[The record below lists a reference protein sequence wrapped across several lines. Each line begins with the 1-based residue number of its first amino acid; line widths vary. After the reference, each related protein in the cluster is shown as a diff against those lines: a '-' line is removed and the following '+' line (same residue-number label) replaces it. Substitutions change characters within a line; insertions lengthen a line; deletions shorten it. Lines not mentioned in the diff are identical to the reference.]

1 MEVSAIIMVVVS
13 SFVWF
18 VDWTDCFILK
28 GGITIFDIFSRS
40 VFLPKNFGAVRIAC
54 SLWLTDFLFFG
65 IWFSVFVKNT
75 YLIGFGF
82 DLWCGFRIFLLAFRF
97 LFDPS
102 GHYAPP
108 LISNSRETSVCSTCQ
123 HCIGSIKVSR
133 TGMWT
138 FICFD
143 GFACGFR
150 FLTQFCFYCCCF
162 VCFFVFFCGFA
173 VVDDFFLRFLI
184 DPLTDSCF
192 ANWKSLFL
200 KLQIFL
206 FVLFRVLNK
215 SRPCLVISSEIV
227 RGILLIFNF
236 FYFLEIKCSCLFHFT
251 LEFMTES
258 EGNVGWKLGCLC
270 QTACSC
276 LCLHYH
282 ISTF

>member
-1 MEVSAIIMVVVS
+1 MEVSAIIIIVVL

-28 GGITIFDIFSRS
+28 GGITIFDIFSRR
-40 VFLPKNFGAVRIAC
+40 VFLPKNFGSVRIAC

-108 LISNSRETSVCSTCQ
+108 LISNSRETSVCFTCQ
-123 HCIGSIKVSR
+123 HCIGSIKVLR
-133 TGMWT
+133 TGMST

-150 FLTQFCFYCCCF
+150 FLTNFCCC
-162 VCFFVFFCGFA
+162 CCCCCFCGFA
-173 VVDDFFLRFLI
+173 VVDNFFFEVSNRPSHGFLFCKLKI
-184 DPLTDSCF
+184 SLSKITDLPFLSILC
-192 ANWKSLFL
+192 L
-200 KLQIFL
+200 KL
-206 FVLFRVLNK
+206 
-215 SRPCLVISSEIV
+215 E
-227 RGILLIFNF
+227 
-236 FYFLEIKCSCLFHFT
+236 
-251 LEFMTES
+251 
-258 EGNVGWKLGCLC
+258 
-270 QTACSC
+270 
-276 LCLHYH
+276 
-282 ISTF
+282 

>member
-1 MEVSAIIMVVVS
+1 MEVSAIIMIVVS

-18 VDWTDCFILK
+18 VDWTDWTDILK

-40 VFLPKNFGAVRIAC
+40 VLVPKNFGSVRIAC

-75 YLIGFGF
+75 CLMDFGF

-108 LISNSRETSVCSTCQ
+108 LISNSRETSVCFTCQ
-123 HCIGSIKVSR
+123 HWIGSIKVSR

-162 VCFFVFFCGFA
+162 VC
-173 VVDDFFLRFLI
+173 
-184 DPLTDSCF
+184 
-192 ANWKSLFL
+192 
-200 KLQIFL
+200 L
-206 FVLFRVLNK
+206 FVCLAVL
-215 SRPCLVISSEIV
+215 RWWM
-227 RGILLIFNF
+227 IFF
-236 FYFLEIKCSCLFHFT
+236 WGF
-251 LEFMTES
+251 
-258 EGNVGWKLGCLC
+258 
-270 QTACSC
+270 
-276 LCLHYH
+276 
-282 ISTF
+282 

>member
-1 MEVSAIIMVVVS
+1 M
-13 SFVWF
+13 
-18 VDWTDCFILK
+18 
-28 GGITIFDIFSRS
+28 
-40 VFLPKNFGAVRIAC
+40 
-54 SLWLTDFLFFG
+54 
-65 IWFSVFVKNT
+65 
-75 YLIGFGF
+75 GFGF

-102 GHYAPP
+102 SHCAPP

-123 HCIGSIKVSR
+123 HCIGSIKVLR
-133 TGMWT
+133 TGMST

-150 FLTQFCFYCCCF
+150 FLTNFCCCCCCCF
-162 VCFFVFFCGFA
+162 FFFGFA

-192 ANWKSLFL
+192 ANWKSFFL

-227 RGILLIFNF
+227 RGILLIVNF
-236 FYFLEIKCSCLFHFT
+236 FYFLEIKYSCLFHFT
-251 LEFMTES
+251 L
-258 EGNVGWKLGCLC
+258 
-270 QTACSC
+270 
-276 LCLHYH
+276 
-282 ISTF
+282 

>member
-1 MEVSAIIMVVVS
+1 MIVVS

-18 VDWTDCFILK
+18 MDWTDCFILK

-40 VFLPKNFGAVRIAC
+40 VLVPKNFGSVRIAC
-54 SLWLTDFLFFG
+54 SLRLTDFLFFG

-75 YLIGFGF
+75 CLMGFGF

-108 LISNSRETSVCSTCQ
+108 LISNSRETSVCFTCQ
-123 HCIGSIKVSR
+123 HCIGSIKVLR
-133 TGMWT
+133 TGMST

-150 FLTQFCFYCCCF
+150 FLTNFCCCCCF
-162 VCFFVFFCGFA
+162 YGFA

-206 FVLFRVLNK
+206 FVLFCVLNL
-215 SRPCLVISSEIV
+215 SRPCLVISFEIV
-227 RGILLIFNF
+227 WGIILIF
-236 FYFLEIKCSCLFHFT
+236 
-251 LEFMTES
+251 
-258 EGNVGWKLGCLC
+258 
-270 QTACSC
+270 
-276 LCLHYH
+276 
-282 ISTF
+282 

>member
-1 MEVSAIIMVVVS
+1 MKVSAIIMIVVS

-40 VFLPKNFGAVRIAC
+40 VFLPKNFGSVRIAC

-108 LISNSRETSVCSTCQ
+108 LISNSRETSVCFTCQ
-123 HCIGSIKVSR
+123 HCIGSIKVLR
-133 TGMWT
+133 TGMST

-150 FLTQFCFYCCCF
+150 FLTNFCCCCCF
-162 VCFFVFFCGFA
+162 RGFA
-173 VVDDFFLRFLI
+173 VVDDFFFEVSNRPSHGFLFCKLKI
-184 DPLTDSCF
+184 SLSKITDLPFRSVPC
-192 ANWKSLFL
+192 L
-200 KLQIFL
+200 KL
-206 FVLFRVLNK
+206 
-215 SRPCLVISSEIV
+215 E
-227 RGILLIFNF
+227 
-236 FYFLEIKCSCLFHFT
+236 
-251 LEFMTES
+251 
-258 EGNVGWKLGCLC
+258 
-270 QTACSC
+270 
-276 LCLHYH
+276 
-282 ISTF
+282 

>member
-40 VFLPKNFGAVRIAC
+40 VFLPKNFGSVRIAC
-54 SLWLTDFLFFG
+54 SLRLTDFLFFG

-75 YLIGFGF
+75 CLMGFGF

-123 HCIGSIKVSR
+123 HCIGSIMVLRS
-133 TGMWT
+133 GMWT

-150 FLTQFCFYCCCF
+150 FLTNFCFYYCCF
-162 VCFFVFFCGFA
+162 VCLFVVCFCGFA
-173 VVDDFFLRFLI
+173 VVDDFFFEVSNRPSHGFLFCKLKI
-184 DPLTDSCF
+184 SLSKITDLPFRSVLC
-192 ANWKSLFL
+192 L
-200 KLQIFL
+200 KL
-206 FVLFRVLNK
+206 
-215 SRPCLVISSEIV
+215 E
-227 RGILLIFNF
+227 
-236 FYFLEIKCSCLFHFT
+236 
-251 LEFMTES
+251 
-258 EGNVGWKLGCLC
+258 
-270 QTACSC
+270 
-276 LCLHYH
+276 
-282 ISTF
+282 